1 MQYGFRTTSPAVL
14 AAQRERKRAERLA
27 SGHCPDCSFTFT
39 TCSICAGTSGTASGG
54 YGCTPDECKAPR

>member
-1 MQYGFRTTSPAVL
+1 MYLSTRPPTAEAL
-14 AAQRERKRAERLA
+14 RLQREQKRADRLA

-39 TCSICAGTSGTASGG
+39 TCAICADTSGTLTGG